1 MKAILTLIFFLF
13 IGMTVQAQQV
23 KTEVKVESIT
33 RGIMIDCQPEVSLK
47 NNDSSVARLYLFKN
61 SRIKK
66 ELSFITKSN
75 KSKLA

>member
-1 MKAILTLIFFLF
+1 
-13 IGMTVQAQQV
+13 MTVQGQRV
-23 KTEVKVESIT
+23 KTEVKVETIT
-33 RGIMIDCQPEVSLK
+33 RGIMIDCQSEASFK
-47 NNDSSVARLYLFKN
+47 NNDSSIARLYLFKN